1 MHQHRTTIAISP
13 PLDLDP
19 APDPVALHVDCGIWR
34 PSCTGCGFELAGGW
48 RQDRVEC
55 KAARPSCPLCQESPN
70 ARNGP
75 GRLGAVLGMDDTTL
89 AEQIAHLRQLI
100 ARLRQLAVTDPGVGV
115 LDLAIIDALEE
126 LAEALQERRGNDP
139 PRELGSV

>member
-1 MHQHRTTIAISP
+1 
-13 PLDLDP
+13 
-19 APDPVALHVDCGIWR
+19 
-34 PSCTGCGFELAGGW
+34 
-48 RQDRVEC
+48 
-55 KAARPSCPLCQESPN
+55 
-70 ARNGP
+70 
-75 GRLGAVLGMDDTTL
+75 MDDTTL